1 MRAALIEALREIVAY
16 SPTPTGIDEV
26 AAYDY
31 ADSVLAD
38 ASSTTEQLL
47 EALQDVIDYAGE
59 PRTHLEHM
67 VRDNA
72 QRLLREARAAV

>member
-1 MRAALIEALREIVAY
+1 MKAAVIEALREMVQY
-16 SPTPTGIDEV
+16 SPTPTGIDAV

-47 EALQDVIDYAGE
+47 EALQDVIDYALE
-59 PRTHLEHM
+59 PVSHHQHM

>member
-1 MRAALIEALREIVAY
+1 MRAALTEALREMVQY
-16 SPTPTGIDEV
+16 SPTPHGIDAV

-38 ASSTTEQLL
+38 VSTIGQLVAAL
-47 EALQDVIDYAGE
+47 EDVVCYAGE

-72 QRLLREARAAV
+72 QRILKEARAAV